1 MYNPHTAAADKLIA
15 DNDARIQAEVDD
27 EIKEEREHD
36 IMEEQAERDARRC
49 ERLLANDDWI
59 LDYNSRG

>member
-15 DNDARIQAEVDD
+15 DNDARIQAEVDA

-36 IMEEQAERDARRC
+36 MMEEQAERDARRR